1 MPIFNYIDKHP
12 KWTKDTDWYS
22 STNEPVTYHQVTINT
37 LLASGK
43 DHIASICSGGD
54 LPIMMIPF
62 VKQSMQ
68 VVDHAKKSMI
78 WAMLKVLLLNN
89 LGAERCKRLMTGP
102 WENFDAAAKPL
113 LPLLPGDIAACYC
126 SIREPFRSDQHWD
139 GIQHVWNQLT
149 LPELAAAVHHLHKIT
164 FVHGDFN
171 LDLAPPEGGFDAAY
185 VSNMHGHTAR
195 TGTSPS
201 WDLTLNMVKVG
212 APILGVSS
220 VYPNSSRTKSIPACN
235 AVQRVA

>member
-12 KWTKDTDWYS
+12 SWTKDNDWYS
-22 STNEPVTYHQVTINT
+22 ATNESVSYHQTTINT

-54 LPIMMIPF
+54 LPIMMAPF

-68 VVDHAKKSMI
+68 VVDHAKRSMI

-89 LGAERCKRLMTGP
+89 LGAERCKKLLTGP
-102 WENFDAAAKPL
+102 WEDFDTAVKTL
-113 LPLLPGDIAACYC
+113 LTLLPGDIAILYRNLTTE
-126 SIREPFRSDQHWD
+126 IRSDQRWT
-139 GIQHVWNQLT
+139 GINYVWQDLKVQD
-149 LPELAAAVHHLHKIT
+149 LALAVHHLHKIT

-171 LDLAPPEGGFDAAY
+171 LDLTPPEGGFDAAY
-185 VSNMHGHTAR
+185 VSNMHGHVGR
-195 TGTSPS
+195 GGTPS
-201 WDLTLNMVKVG
+201 WDLTLNLMKIG

-220 VYPNSSRTKSIPACN
+220 VYPVNPRARSIPSCH
-235 AVQRVA
+235 AVERVL